1 MNSSRNLLVLGVTGR
16 VGKLVANNLKRTGAN
31 FSVGSRRKANLEELA
46 DQFGASRFIDLDDP
60 RTFDE
65 ALKNI
70 TGIFLITG
78 YTVDM
83 LVQSKSLIDAAKRN
97 GVNHIVHLG
106 AFTRD
111 HDVYATVFAWHQ
123 MIEAYLRDSG
133 VAWTNLHPN
142 MFMQSFLSVWS
153 IKGGL
158 YSAYTSKAIGFT
170 ALEDV
175 TEAAAVILMEGPQK
189 HTGKDYWFS
198 ADVLTPHQVAETL
211 STATARKFTAA
222 VRKAEGF
229 QNDAVQSG
237 SAFEPAYAK
246 GGFELFG
253 QVEDGRMA
261 YIGSVADDTKKLL
274 GREPLLLRD
283 WAKLHADELLE
294 AAGRESGAAPK
305 AGIASTLAS
314 FVKANNDRDTDS
326 VAACF
331 SRGAVVHDDGQ
342 IMRGTDEI
350 RQWVAELFRKFQY
363 VVAPTNVRELEN
375 GAILTATITGNFPG
389 ALVSLD
395 YHCRTLGDKIDVMII
410 QPSRVTK

>member
-1 MNSSRNLLVLGVTGR
+1 LADARKEIEMNNSSNILVLGSTGQ
-16 VGKLVANNLKRTGAN
+16 VGKLVAKYLRRSEAK
-31 FSVGSRRKANLEELA
+31 FSVGTRRKANLEEFA
-46 DQFGASRFIDLDDP
+46 DQFGSSRFIDLDDP

-70 TGIFLITG
+70 TSIFLITG

-123 MIEAYLRDSG
+123 MIETYLRDSG

-153 IKGGL
+153 IKSAIYG
-158 YSAYTSKAIGFT
+158 AYTSKAVGFT

-175 TEAAAVILMEGPQK
+175 AEAAAVILIDGPGK
-189 HTGKDYWFS
+189 HNGKDYWFS
-198 ADVLTPHQVAETL
+198 ADALTPHQVAETL
-211 STATARKFTAA
+211 TVATGLKFTAA

-229 QNDAVQSG
+229 QNDALQPG

-246 GGFELFG
+246 GGFELFE

-261 YIGSVADDTKKLL
+261 YVGSVIDDTKKLL
-274 GREPLLLRD
+274 GREPLLLSVRP
-283 WAKLHADELLE
+283 E
-294 AAGRESGAAPK
+294 
-305 AGIASTLAS
+305 TL
-314 FVKANNDRDTDS
+314 
-326 VAACF
+326 
-331 SRGAVVHDDGQ
+331 
-342 IMRGTDEI
+342 
-350 RQWVAELFRKFQY
+350 
-363 VVAPTNVRELEN
+363 
-375 GAILTATITGNFPG
+375 
-389 ALVSLD
+389 
-395 YHCRTLGDKIDVMII
+395 
-410 QPSRVTK
+410 RVI